1 MGKLKDIRASIDF
14 KELKL
19 SKFLWMTLAGIIS
32 AIGITTFLS
41 PVHLYDSGIA
51 GTSLLLSQLT
61 PPYMSLSLFLI
72 ILNIPLLL
80 YGYKKEGFA
89 FTVYSIFA
97 VLIYSLS
104 AWIIED
110 VIAID
115 VSEASPIAGTDLLLC
130 AIFGGLISGLGSG
143 LAVRHGGAIDGIE
156 VMAVIFAKK
165 LSLTVGTFMM
175 CYNVILYVIC
185 GLILRSWTLPLYSI
199 VTYYAALQTIDFV
212 AEGIDRSKAVMIITD
227 KADKVSMALI
237 AEFGSGTTKLPA
249 RGGFTNK
256 EKAIVYFVVNRFQI
270 SRMRDIVHKIDPKA
284 YMTITEVADIYKYE
298 PED

>member
-1 MGKLKDIRASIDF
+1 MSRFRDLVRSFDF
-14 KELKL
+14 KSLKV
-19 SKFLWMTLAGIIS
+19 SRFLWMTLAGIIS
-32 AIGITTFLS
+32 AFGITVFLS

-61 PPYMSLSLFLI
+61 PPYLSLSLFLVV
-72 ILNIPLLL
+72 LNIPLLL
-80 YGYKKEGFA
+80 YGYRKEGFA

-97 VLIYSLS
+97 VLVYSIS

-110 VIAID
+110 ILPID
-115 VSEASPIAGTDLLLC
+115 VSSSSPIAGTDLLLC
-130 AIFGGLISGLGSG
+130 AIFGGLICGLGSG
-143 LAVRHGGAIDGIE
+143 LAVRHGGAIDGVE
-156 VMAVIFAKK
+156 VMAVIFAKR
-165 LSLTVGTFMM
+165 LNLTVGTFMM

-212 AEGIDRSKAVMIITD
+212 AEGLDRSKAVMIITD
-227 KADKVSMALI
+227 KADKVSSALI

-270 SRMRDIVHKIDPKA
+270 SKMRDLVHNIDPKA

-298 PED
+298 PDD

>member
-1 MGKLKDIRASIDF
+1 
-14 KELKL
+14 
-19 SKFLWMTLAGIIS
+19 
-32 AIGITTFLS
+32 
-41 PVHLYDSGIA
+41 
-51 GTSLLLSQLT
+51 
-61 PPYMSLSLFLI
+61 
-72 ILNIPLLL
+72 
-80 YGYKKEGFA
+80 
-89 FTVYSIFA
+89 
-97 VLIYSLS
+97 
-104 AWIIED
+104 
-110 VIAID
+110 
-115 VSEASPIAGTDLLLC
+115 
-130 AIFGGLISGLGSG
+130 
-143 LAVRHGGAIDGIE
+143 
-156 VMAVIFAKK
+156 MAVIFAKK